1 MARNYLIAIGG
12 TGSRCGEAVV
22 YLAAAGLFREAIHIL
37 IIDPDQNNGNS
48 VKTRQLVVNYHAL
61 HLAQQPKQARLKSG
75 WGFGGAKLPEPQLF
89 QASINRHASGGN
101 AQHSI
106 FWHNPN
112 PAQRRFGEVIEYQG
126 QSDEFKDF
134 LNLFYEPSDLEMVL
148 DVGYRGRTNVGA
160 VALKQ
165 DLEGTSDIAEGG
177 LLELL
182 ANLNIDLQ
190 NEETKVFVMGSVF
203 GGTGAAG
210 LPTIPALIDR
220 LPDEVVSNDNRKR
233 LRYGCAMMTPYFSFP
248 KGNSS
253 NTGPGT
259 DSARHA
265 VATQAA
271 LLHYAHVPPG
281 YQHVYFIGAPAKP
294 QTNTTNVVGGQ
305 NQTNDPHYAE
315 LIAALSAFE
324 FFSQGKIR
332 PDVNELHFAD
342 TQQNNQDLGVRW
354 DTLPVHPGSTIRR
367 QEIKERLVIF
377 TTFAYFY
384 KNFLYQRFMNNH
396 AYKDTTWYRNNFGQ
410 LTLDDQGLLLHH
422 LYEFSV
428 SYLRWLHQIG
438 DTGRHANP
446 RLFNWNGLL
455 VEDLELCGQ
464 FVGNLVDDTAGSA
477 KYMSDGY
484 HRILERLDAIRL
496 KQPETESATGLFVY
510 LLQHAVAEFC
520 RDNYSWQ
527 ALRASQ

>member
-22 YLAAAGLFREAIHIL
+22 YLAAAGLFRDPIHVL
-37 IIDPDQNNGNS
+37 IVDPDQNNGNT

-61 HLAQQPKQARLKSG
+61 HLAQQPKQARFKSA
-75 WGFGGAKLPEPQLF
+75 WGFGGAKGPNPELF
-89 QASINRHASGGN
+89 QASINGDAGGGN
-101 AQHSI
+101 AQHPI

-112 PAQRRFGEVIEYQG
+112 PAQRRFGEVIEYQA
-126 QSDEFKDF
+126 QNAEFKDF
-134 LNLFYEPSDLEMVL
+134 LDLFYEPSDLEMVL

-165 DLEGTSDIAEGG
+165 DLEGTSDIADGG
-177 LLELL
+177 LREFLV
-182 ANLNIDLQ
+182 NLNIDLQ
-190 NEETKVFVMGSVF
+190 NEETKVFVMASVF

-220 LPDEVVSNDNRKR
+220 LPDAVVSHDNRRR

-248 KGNSS
+248 KGSSS

-294 QTNTTNVVGGQ
+294 QTSSTNVPGGQ

-315 LIAALSAFE
+315 IIAALSASE
-324 FFSQGKIR
+324 FFSEGKIKS
-332 PDVNELHFAD
+332 DINELHFAD
-342 TQQNNQDLGVRW
+342 TQQNKKDLFVRW
-354 DTLPVHPGSTIRR
+354 DTIPVHPGSANRR
-367 QEIKERLVIF
+367 EEIKQRLVIF

-384 KNFLYQRFMNNH
+384 KNFLYQRFMNNQ
-396 AYKDTTWYRNNFGQ
+396 AYKDTNWYKNNFGQ
-410 LTLDDQGLLLHH
+410 LTLDDQGQLLHH

-428 SYLRWLHQIG
+428 SYLRWLHEIG
-438 DTGRHANP
+438 DTGQHANL

-455 VEDLELCGQ
+455 VEDAELCGQ
-464 FVGNLVDDTAGSA
+464 FVGNLMDDTASSA
-477 KYMSDGY
+477 KHMSEGY
-484 HRILERLDAIRL
+484 NLILEKLDAIRL
-496 KQPETESATGLFVY
+496 KQPGTESATGLFIY
-510 LLQHAVAEFC
+510 MLHHAVAEFC
-520 RDNYSWQ
+520 RENYSWQ
-527 ALRASQ
+527 ARA